1 VSDLLQLANLLRQ
14 RTDDQLVSL
23 LHRRTVVGLSKDFF
37 DLAQSL
43 LTPKSVNQALS
54 RLSASEVAALRA
66 LVAGQPADPM
76 VLGALADMALVV
88 ETPGGHTAL
97 EAVVTQLAAIP
108 QKQNAAAYMN
118 AAKARNAA
126 AMATGMGNSSLLL
139 AEPAAPLET
148 EVVLGLAAI
157 AAFETQLALTELV
170 LDVEQHLIKQIGKSG
185 FGVGDVKRLSSH
197 LGKNNATVRG
207 YYLLAQQLQ
216 LVQLLGER
224 WYLTPSAQS
233 FLDSSVMDRWLLI
246 ATQWVR
252 SLGPTGAKEMLDL
265 ELGAGDAGNVSASVE
280 SGESGAS
287 EQVAVTL
294 DSALERVFPLADESL
309 GNELSLLKQQAQDI
323 GFSVSGKATPL
334 LVPCLKGDFASAKAL
349 LEAHLPS
356 AQHSLIVQAD
366 LSLIAPGP
374 LDTSTEST
382 VRKFAQ
388 IEQVSVACSYRL
400 SALSVSHG
408 LECGLSIDEI
418 RNTLLDLSQKPLPQP
433 VEYLLTE
440 AQNRFGRLAISKGLG
455 LDRAILKSTD
465 GIHLTEVLND
475 VRLRP
480 FAFQPVTASSIA
492 TRFEPDVLYFALRDN
507 GYVPVRVDESG
518 AVISPRAKHSWS
530 AESLLVEH
538 DPLADL
544 IAKLRAADQKV
555 GSQPDDQDLV
565 RQIQL
570 AVKNKAQLLVT
581 LMSRDGSEVEFTVIP
596 TALANGR
603 LRGLDKKADIERTL
617 PLEKILKVTF

>member
-1 VSDLLQLANLLRQ
+1 
-14 RTDDQLVSL
+14 
-23 LHRRTVVGLSKDFF
+23 
-37 DLAQSL
+37 
-43 LTPKSVNQALS
+43 
-54 RLSASEVAALRA
+54 
-66 LVAGQPADPM
+66 LVAGQPADSE
-76 VLGALADMALVV
+76 VLGALADIALVV
-88 ETPGGHTAL
+88 ESPGGHTTL
-97 EAVVTQLAAIP
+97 EAVVAQLAAIP
-108 QKQNAAAYMN
+108 QKQNAAASMN
-118 AAKARNAA
+118 AAKARNTA
-126 AMATGMGNSSLLL
+126 AMSTGIANAPLLL

-224 WYLTPSAQS
+224 WYLTPAAQS
-233 FLDSSVMDRWLLI
+233 FLDASVMDRWLLI

-265 ELGAGDAGNVSASVE
+265 GLGAGDAGSTNQSANDQ
-280 SGESGAS
+280 G
-287 EQVAVTL
+287 AVTL

-323 GFSVSGKATPL
+323 GFSVSGMATPL
-334 LVPCLKGDFASAKAL
+334 LVPCLKGDFARAKAL

-374 LDTSTEST
+374 LDTATEST

-440 AQNRFGRLAISKGLG
+440 AQNRFGRLTISKGLG
-455 LDRAILKSTD
+455 LDRAILRSTD

-475 VRLRP
+475 ARLRP

-581 LMSRDGSEVEFTVIP
+581 LLSRDGSEVEFTVIP

>member
-1 VSDLLQLANLLRQ
+1 MSDLLQLANQLRQ
-14 RTDDQLVSL
+14 RTDEQLVSL

-66 LVAGQPADPM
+66 LVAGQPADPQ

-88 ETPGGHTAL
+88 ETPGGHTTL
-97 EAVVTQLAAIP
+97 EAVVAQLAAIP
-108 QKQNAAAYMN
+108 QKQNAAASMN

-126 AMATGMGNSSLLL
+126 AMGATPLLL

-185 FGVGDVKRLSSH
+185 FGVGDVKRLSGH

-224 WYLTPSAQS
+224 WYLTPAAQA

-252 SLGPTGAKEMLDL
+252 SLGPTGAKEML
-265 ELGAGDAGNVSASVE
+265 ELGLGAAGEDSTGSADTTSGAGDTGTAD
-280 SGESGAS
+280 
-287 EQVAVTL
+287 QFAVTL

-323 GFSVSGKATPL
+323 GFSVSGMATPL
-334 LVPCLKGDFASAKAL
+334 LAPCLKGDFAAAKEL

-374 LDTSTEST
+374 LDTATEST

-440 AQNRFGRLAISKGLG
+440 AQNRFGRLTISKGLG

-475 VRLRP
+475 ARLRP

-507 GYVPVRVDESG
+507 GYVPVRIDESG

>member
-1 VSDLLQLANLLRQ
+1 MSDLLQLANQLRQ
-14 RTDDQLVSL
+14 RTDEQLVSL

-66 LVAGQPADPM
+66 LVAGQPADSE
-76 VLGALADMALVV
+76 VLGALADIALVV
-88 ETPGGHTAL
+88 ESPGGHTTL
-97 EAVVTQLAAIP
+97 EAVVAQLAAIP
-108 QKQNAAAYMN
+108 QKQNAAASMN
-118 AAKARNAA
+118 AAKARNAT
-126 AMATGMGNSSLLL
+126 AMATGIANAPLLL

-224 WYLTPSAQS
+224 WYLTPAAQS

-265 ELGAGDAGNVSASVE
+265 GLGAGDAGSTNQSATDQ
-280 SGESGAS
+280 G
-287 EQVAVTL
+287 AVTL

-323 GFSVSGKATPL
+323 GFSVSGMATPL
-334 LVPCLKGDFASAKAL
+334 LVPCLKGDFARAKAL

-374 LDTSTEST
+374 LDTATEST

-440 AQNRFGRLAISKGLG
+440 AQNRFGRLTISKGLG
-455 LDRAILKSTD
+455 LDRAILRSTD

-475 VRLRP
+475 ARLRP

-581 LMSRDGSEVEFTVIP
+581 LLSRDGSEVEFTVIP

>member
-1 VSDLLQLANLLRQ
+1 VSDLLQLANQLRQ
-14 RTDDQLVSL
+14 RTDEQLVSL

-66 LVAGQPADPM
+66 LVAGQPADSE
-76 VLGALADMALVV
+76 VLGALADIALVV
-88 ETPGGHTAL
+88 ESPGGHTTL
-97 EAVVTQLAAIP
+97 EAVVAQLAAIP
-108 QKQNAAAYMN
+108 QKQNAAASMN
-118 AAKARNAA
+118 AAKARNAT
-126 AMATGMGNSSLLL
+126 AMATGIANAPLLL

-216 LVQLLGER
+216 LVQLIGER
-224 WYLTPSAQS
+224 WYLTPAAQS

-265 ELGAGDAGNVSASVE
+265 GLGAGDAGSTNQSATDQ
-280 SGESGAS
+280 G
-287 EQVAVTL
+287 AVTL

-323 GFSVSGKATPL
+323 GFSVSGMATPL
-334 LVPCLKGDFASAKAL
+334 LVPCLKGDFARAKDL

-374 LDTSTEST
+374 LDTATEST

-440 AQNRFGRLAISKGLG
+440 AQNRFGRLTISKGLG
-455 LDRAILKSTD
+455 LDRAILRSTD

-475 VRLRP
+475 ARLRP

-530 AESLLVEH
+530 AESLLVEQ

-581 LMSRDGSEVEFTVIP
+581 LLSRDGSEVEFTVIP

>member
-1 VSDLLQLANLLRQ
+1 MSDLLQLANQLRQ
-14 RTDDQLVSL
+14 RTDEQLVSL

-66 LVAGQPADPM
+66 LVAGQPADSE
-76 VLGALADMALVV
+76 VLGALADIALVV
-88 ETPGGHTAL
+88 ESPGGHTTL
-97 EAVVTQLAAIP
+97 EAVVAQLAAIP
-108 QKQNAAAYMN
+108 QKQNAAASMN
-118 AAKARNAA
+118 AAKARNAT
-126 AMATGMGNSSLLL
+126 AMATGIANAPLLL

-216 LVQLLGER
+216 LVQLIGER
-224 WYLTPSAQS
+224 WYLTPAAQS

-265 ELGAGDAGNVSASVE
+265 GLGAGDAGSTNQSATDQ
-280 SGESGAS
+280 G
-287 EQVAVTL
+287 AVTL

-323 GFSVSGKATPL
+323 GFSVSGMATPL
-334 LVPCLKGDFASAKAL
+334 LVPCLKGDFARAKDL

-374 LDTSTEST
+374 LDTATEST

-440 AQNRFGRLAISKGLG
+440 AQNRFGRLTISKGLG
-455 LDRAILKSTD
+455 LDRAILRSTD

-475 VRLRP
+475 ARLRP

-530 AESLLVEH
+530 AESLLVEQ

-581 LMSRDGSEVEFTVIP
+581 LLSRDGSEVEFTVIP

>member
-1 VSDLLQLANLLRQ
+1 MQLANQLRQ
-14 RTDDQLVSL
+14 RTDEQLVSL
-23 LHRRTVVGLSKDFF
+23 LHRRTMVGLSKDFF

-66 LVAGQPADPM
+66 LVAGLPADVK

-88 ETPGGHTAL
+88 ETAGGHTPL
-97 EAVVTQLAAIP
+97 EAVVAQLAAVP
-108 QKQNAAAYMN
+108 QKQNAAATLT

-126 AMATGMGNSSLLL
+126 TKGSTPLML
-139 AEPAAPLET
+139 AEPAAPLDT

-185 FGVGDVKRLSSH
+185 FGVGDVKRLSGH

-216 LVQLLGER
+216 LVQLIGER
-224 WYLTPSAQS
+224 WYLTPAAQS
-233 FLDSSVMDRWLLI
+233 FLDASVMDRWLLI

-252 SLGPTGAKEMLDL
+252 SLGPTGANEMLDL
-265 ELGAGDAGNVSASVE
+265 GIGTSHADHSGDQSNPA
-280 SGESGAS
+280 
-287 EQVAVTL
+287 QVKITL

-323 GFSVSGKATPL
+323 GFSVSGMATPL
-334 LVPCLKGDFASAKAL
+334 LAPCLKGDFATAKDL

-374 LDTSTEST
+374 LDTATEST

-418 RNTLLDLSQKPLPQP
+418 RNTLLELSQKPLPQP
-433 VEYLLTE
+433 VEYLLAE
-440 AQNRFGRLAISKGLG
+440 AQNRFGRLTISKGLG

-475 VRLRP
+475 ARLRP

-507 GYVPVRVDESG
+507 GYVPVRIDESG

-555 GSQPDDQDLV
+555 GSQPDDQDVV

-581 LMSRDGSEVEFTVIP
+581 LMARDGSEVEFTVIP

-617 PLEKILKVTF
+617 PLEKILKVAF